1 MNINIVT
8 PGSQPL
14 VTVLGKDKRVNRKEL
29 LFAQIRELLTLGQTQ
44 LKRGNRRLLTPEA
57 LRWVERGTPPAKGTD
72 ADTLRYVRDILRTI
86 PPLEE
91 NLKELEVLRLAVD
104 HWYNKAKALW
114 KSGDGRLLP
123 RTACDADLILRK
135 TKLED
140 IKSTEELRKILSD
153 LGGKL

>member
-1 MNINIVT
+1 MI
-8 PGSQPL
+8 
-14 VTVLGKDKRVNRKEL
+14 NRKEL
-29 LFAQIRELLTLGQTQ
+29 LFTQIREALDLGKVQ

-72 ADTLRYVRDILRTI
+72 LDTLRYIRDILKDI

-91 NLKELEVLRLAVD
+91 NLKELEVLRLAVT
-104 HWYNKAKALW
+104 HWYTKAKALW
-114 KSGDGRLLP
+114 KSGDGSLLP
-123 RTACDADLILRK
+123 RTAYDADLILRK

-140 IKSTEELRKILSD
+140 IKSSEELKKLLSD